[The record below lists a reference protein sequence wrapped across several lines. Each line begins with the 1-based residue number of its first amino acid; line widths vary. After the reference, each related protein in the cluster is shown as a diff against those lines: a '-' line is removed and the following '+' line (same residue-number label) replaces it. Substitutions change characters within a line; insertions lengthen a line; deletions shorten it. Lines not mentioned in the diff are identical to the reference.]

1 MKFLMKAT
9 VALAAMSM
17 VTAPVAASAAQ
28 PRFQDLRV
36 DSKLE
41 NGKFGQT
48 DDGIGAG
55 TYVVGALALAAVIA
69 GAIIAFDGSKRTP
82 TSP

>member
-1 MKFLMKAT
+1 MKFLKKAT

-17 VTAPVAASAAQ
+17 VAAPVAASAAQ

-41 NGKFGQT
+41 NGKLGQAEE
-48 DDGIGAG
+48 AG
-55 TYVVGALALAAVIA
+55 FEAWILAAFAAAAVIA
-69 GAIIAFDGSKRTP
+69 GAIVAFDGSSSAP